1 MENKDPLKSF
11 IDSNRDDFDKHIPS
25 AAMWDAIDERLNP
38 PKTKMVSIRTLWL
51 VAASLLILLGLP
63 LTWMLLTKEVVPQ
76 NQPLTAQEEKIDPMF
91 KEFQEAETY
100 YAAEVSEKVNLIKEM
115 EGDEELLAEIE
126 FLQLE
131 YENLKKEMDAGADSQ
146 KIIAAMIEN
155 YRLRL
160 NILEEI
166 LMELQDNRSDEKGGI
181 YEAA

>member
-1 MENKDPLKSF
+1 
-11 IDSNRDDFDKHIPS
+11 
-25 AAMWDAIDERLNP
+25 
-38 PKTKMVSIRTLWL
+38 
-51 VAASLLILLGLP
+51 
-63 LTWMLLTKEVVPQ
+63 MLLTKEVVPQ